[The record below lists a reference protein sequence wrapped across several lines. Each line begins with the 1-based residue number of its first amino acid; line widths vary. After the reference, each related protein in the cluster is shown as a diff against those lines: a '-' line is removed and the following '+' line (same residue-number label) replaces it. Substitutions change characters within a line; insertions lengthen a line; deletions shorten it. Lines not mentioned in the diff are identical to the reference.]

1 MILLAEDC
9 LVFETASGE
18 GVPFSAEMISVEL
31 IGDTEGAFDPDFVRH
46 AAAAVF
52 HYFRNEL
59 GRTTVTVAEFTEALE
74 KVLRGTP
81 LVKPDVVASPI
92 APLPPEPSPG
102 LTAPP
107 VYAEMAGVVPS
118 DLSLLAGETGEGG
131 ELLFF
136 PRLRDELR
144 ARLRQTPQVL
154 CFQGLRPCVKQLV
167 GTRRWSPRCQI
178 LQDQIEEYLRHCVS
192 QESAGATCSLMV
204 K

>member
-1 MILLAEDC
+1 
-9 LVFETASGE
+9 
-18 GVPFSAEMISVEL
+18 
-31 IGDTEGAFDPDFVRH
+31 
-46 AAAAVF
+46 
-52 HYFRNEL
+52 
-59 GRTTVTVAEFTEALE
+59 
-74 KVLRGTP
+74 
-81 LVKPDVVASPI
+81 
-92 APLPPEPSPG
+92 
-102 LTAPP
+102 
-107 VYAEMAGVVPS
+107 MAGVVPS